1 MKVLFKGMHRDAIPM
16 NIEKD
21 RLLSIITNVD
31 YSKPYKV
38 RKHIYLYEKIYSSF
52 GEDSFN
58 GYVKCLNQKISLF
71 EECYILKKTMLGYK
85 DLSEKEI
92 QEILELISENKPL
105 KWWFYE
111 NY

>member
-16 NIEKD
+16 DIEKD

-31 YSKPYKV
+31 YSKPYKLK
-38 RKHIYLYEKIYSSF
+38 KHIYLYEKIYSSF

-92 QEILELISENKPL
+92 QEILELISENKHL
-105 KWWFYE
+105 KW
-111 NY
+111 